1 MGCDEE
7 DEEDG
12 DFEGEDET
20 VEEEEEEEE
29 EDDDDDIVLALPL
42 RWRAVICLFEET
54 IDPADSASLF
64 APRPGLSSL
73 CVLFCLG
80 GILLC
85 ARKGRTGHTDG
96 RRGRRR

>member
-29 EDDDDDIVLALPL
+29 EEEDDDDIVLTLPV
-42 RWRAVICLFEET
+42 RWRVVICLFEEP
-54 IDPADSASLF
+54 IDPADSAPSAASRTRGCLF
-64 APRPGLSSL
+64 EE
-73 CVLFCLG
+73 
-80 GILLC
+80 
-85 ARKGRTGHTDG
+85 T
-96 RRGRRR
+96 

>member
-29 EDDDDDIVLALPL
+29 EEEDDIVLALPL
-42 RWRAVICLFEET
+42 RGRVVFCLFEET
-54 IDPADSASLF
+54 IDPADSAPSA
-64 APRPGLSSL
+64 APRTHG
-73 CVLFCLG
+73 CLFEE
-80 GILLC
+80 
-85 ARKGRTGHTDG
+85 T
-96 RRGRRR
+96 